1 MHAGAGSTHYR
12 VAAVNGD
19 RGAGNEV
26 RGSAGEEHG
35 DALKVVDVAPATGR
49 RARHD
54 ALVKAIHLA
63 ARDEASS
70 GRRYRQ
76 AGLTVLRRLLEPP
89 YLSLDEAHEG
99 LLLHAV
105 YHRPNGWDHVQT
117 GQQIPN
123 GESCMWGDYHLREAA
138 LLVQREID
146 RRPPYRFFNGLPG
159 TTG

>member
-1 MHAGAGSTHYR
+1 MLEVLAQKIIIG
-12 VAAVNGD
+12 
-19 RGAGNEV
+19 GAGNWGIV
-26 RGSAGEEHG
+26 PIVPNEH
-35 DALKVVDVAPATGR
+35 
-49 RARHD
+49 
-54 ALVKAIHLA
+54 
-63 ARDEASS
+63 
-70 GRRYRQ
+70 
-76 AGLTVLRRLLEPP
+76 
-89 YLSLDEAHEG
+89 LSLDEAHEG